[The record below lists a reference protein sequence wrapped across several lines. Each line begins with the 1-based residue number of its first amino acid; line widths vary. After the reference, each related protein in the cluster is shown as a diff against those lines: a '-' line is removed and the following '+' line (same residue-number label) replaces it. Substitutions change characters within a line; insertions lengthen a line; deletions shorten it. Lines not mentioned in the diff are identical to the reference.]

1 MASQRLTLFNR
12 IKDSDIYFS
21 FIKSPTAIVSSV
33 ILVIIFFCSFFVEF
47 VAPFNPFDPSSL
59 SLMEAFTPPSW
70 SEKGVA
76 KFILGTDGQGRDMLS
91 TILYGSRISLIVG
104 FSAILFSL
112 ILGVTLGLTAGYFG
126 GKYEMI
132 VMRLTDVQLTV
143 PSILMAL
150 LVDGIAR
157 GIISREMH
165 DVMAIYVLI
174 FAIGISEWPQFARV
188 SRAATLVEKNKDYVS
203 ASTIIGVSNILIMF
217 KHILPNIMRPVLV
230 IGTIG
235 LALAIIAEST
245 LSFLGVGVPPT
256 TPSLGT
262 LIRIGN
268 DFLFSGEWWITFFPA
283 IFLVLLA
290 FSINL
295 LGELDERHLES
306 KIKLMSFLKIK
317 NLSVDYKMRRETINA
332 AKNVNIDVNK
342 GEILGL
348 VGESGSGKST
358 VGNAII
364 NLIDEPGRVSNG
376 SIVLDGI
383 DIHADAQNIVKYRGK
398 KIGLIFQDPQT
409 SLNPILT
416 IGDQLIE
423 TMQTHLNLSA
433 NDAKNKAINL
443 LKEVG
448 IKDAE
453 TRFNNYPHQFS
464 GGMRQRVVISLALCC
479 EPELL
484 IADEPTTAL
493 DVSIQSQILDLIKKL
508 TKERNLAVILIT
520 HDMGVIAET
529 TDRVAVMKNGDLV
542 EIGPTK
548 ELLTKP
554 KEIYTKSL
562 VSSVPPTNKKIS
574 RFKIIEKENKKQ
586 SDTNIKILNRWVK
599 KEISDKDL
607 VKVESL
613 SKTFDD
619 SFFTE
624 SSKNS
629 VMAVNDVSF
638 SIKEGQSF
646 GLVGE
651 SGSGKSTIAK
661 MIVNLFKPSSGDIYF
676 NDVCITK
683 IKSNK
688 EMLKFRKQ
696 IQMIF
701 QDPYSS
707 LNGRLKVKDIVSE
720 PIKLHNPSV
729 TSKDLDDYI
738 YDLLESVELTQQSAE
753 RYPHEFSGGQ
763 RQRISIAR
771 ALATQPRLC
780 WFVMNQLL
788 L

>member
-1 MASQRLTLFNR
+1 
-12 IKDSDIYFS
+12 
-21 FIKSPTAIVSSV
+21 
-33 ILVIIFFCSFFVEF
+33 
-47 VAPFNPFDPSSL
+47 
-59 SLMEAFTPPSW
+59 
-70 SEKGVA
+70 
-76 KFILGTDGQGRDMLS
+76 
-91 TILYGSRISLIVG
+91 
-104 FSAILFSL
+104 
-112 ILGVTLGLTAGYFG
+112 
-126 GKYEMI
+126 
-132 VMRLTDVQLTV
+132 
-143 PSILMAL
+143 
-150 LVDGIAR
+150 
-157 GIISREMH
+157 
-165 DVMAIYVLI
+165 
-174 FAIGISEWPQFARV
+174 
-188 SRAATLVEKNKDYVS
+188 
-203 ASTIIGVSNILIMF
+203 
-217 KHILPNIMRPVLV
+217 
-230 IGTIG
+230 
-235 LALAIIAEST
+235 
-245 LSFLGVGVPPT
+245 
-256 TPSLGT
+256 
-262 LIRIGN
+262 
-268 DFLFSGEWWITFFPA
+268 
-283 IFLVLLA
+283 
-290 FSINL
+290 
-295 LGELDERHLES
+295 
-306 KIKLMSFLKIK
+306 MSFLKIN
-317 NLSVDYKMRRETINA
+317 NLSVDYEMRRETVYA
-332 AKNVNIDVNK
+332 AKNVNIDVNR

-364 NLIDEPGRVSNG
+364 NLIDEPGKISNG

-383 DIHADAQNIVKYRGK
+383 NILEDPENIAKYRGK

-416 IGDQLIE
+416 IGEQLIE
-423 TMQTHLNLSA
+423 TIQTHLNL
-433 NDAKNKAINL
+433 NTDDAKNKAINL

-493 DVSIQSQILDLIKKL
+493 DVSIQSQILDLIKRL

-548 ELLTKP
+548 EILTKP
-554 KEIYTKSL
+554 KEIYTRSL
-562 VSSVPPTNKKIS
+562 ISSVPPTNKKIS
-574 RFKIIEKENKKQ
+574 RFKIIEKENKSQ

-599 KEISDKDL
+599 KEISNKDL
-607 VKVESL
+607 VQVKNL

-638 SIKEGQSF
+638 NIKEGQSF

-661 MIVNLFKPSSGDIYF
+661 MIVNLFRPSSGEIYF

-688 EMLKFRKQ
+688 EMMKFRKQ

-720 PIKLHNPSV
+720 PIKLHNPSI
-729 TSKDLDDYI
+729 SSIDLDNYI
-738 YDLLESVELTQQSAE
+738 NDLLESVELSRQSAN

-771 ALATQPRLC
+771 ALATQPRLLVC
-780 WFVMNQLL
+780 DEPTSALDVSIQAQILNLLKDLQEQLNLTILFISHDLPVVRQMCDRIAVLKNGKLCEVALTEDLFVKPTHNYTKELL
-788 L
+788 TLMPKIESIYN

>member
-1 MASQRLTLFNR
+1 
-12 IKDSDIYFS
+12 
-21 FIKSPTAIVSSV
+21 
-33 ILVIIFFCSFFVEF
+33 
-47 VAPFNPFDPSSL
+47 
-59 SLMEAFTPPSW
+59 
-70 SEKGVA
+70 
-76 KFILGTDGQGRDMLS
+76 
-91 TILYGSRISLIVG
+91 
-104 FSAILFSL
+104 
-112 ILGVTLGLTAGYFG
+112 
-126 GKYEMI
+126 
-132 VMRLTDVQLTV
+132 
-143 PSILMAL
+143 
-150 LVDGIAR
+150 
-157 GIISREMH
+157 
-165 DVMAIYVLI
+165 
-174 FAIGISEWPQFARV
+174 
-188 SRAATLVEKNKDYVS
+188 
-203 ASTIIGVSNILIMF
+203 
-217 KHILPNIMRPVLV
+217 
-230 IGTIG
+230 
-235 LALAIIAEST
+235 
-245 LSFLGVGVPPT
+245 
-256 TPSLGT
+256 
-262 LIRIGN
+262 
-268 DFLFSGEWWITFFPA
+268 
-283 IFLVLLA
+283 
-290 FSINL
+290 
-295 LGELDERHLES
+295 
-306 KIKLMSFLKIK
+306 MSFLKID
-317 NLSVDYKMRRETINA
+317 NLSVNYEMRRETVHA
-332 AKNVNIDVNK
+332 AKNINIDVNR

-358 VGNAII
+358 VGNAVI
-364 NLIDEPGRVSNG
+364 NLLDEPGKISNG
-376 SIVLDGI
+376 SIILDGI
-383 DIHADAQNIVKYRGK
+383 NILANPENIIKYRGK

-416 IGDQLIE
+416 IGEQLIE
-423 TMQTHLNLSA
+423 TIQTHLSLNTK
-433 NDAKNKAINL
+433 DAKNKAINL

-453 TRFNNYPHQFS
+453 ARFNNYPHQFS

-493 DVSIQSQILDLIKKL
+493 DVSIQSQILDLIKRL

-529 TDRVAVMKNGDLV
+529 TGRVAVMKNGDLV

-548 ELLTKP
+548 EVLTKP
-554 KEIYTKSL
+554 QEIYTRSL

-574 RFKIIEKENKKQ
+574 RFKIIEKKNKNQ

-599 KEISDKDL
+599 KEISNQNL
-607 VKVESL
+607 VQVKNL

-619 SFFTE
+619 GFFTE

-638 SIKEGQSF
+638 NIKEGQSF

-661 MIVNLFKPSSGDIYF
+661 MIVNLFRPTSGDVYF
-676 NDVCITK
+676 DDVCITK
-683 IKSNK
+683 IKNNK
-688 EMLKFRKQ
+688 EMMKFRKQ

-729 TSKDLDDYI
+729 SSKDLDDYI

-771 ALATQPRLC
+771 ALATQPRLLVC
-780 WFVMNQLL
+780 DEPTSALDVSIQAQILNLLKDLQEQLNLTILFISHDLPVVRQMCDRIAVLKNGKLCEISMTEELFKNPNHEYTKEL
-788 L
+788 LTLMPKIESIYN

>member
-1 MASQRLTLFNR
+1 
-12 IKDSDIYFS
+12 
-21 FIKSPTAIVSSV
+21 
-33 ILVIIFFCSFFVEF
+33 
-47 VAPFNPFDPSSL
+47 
-59 SLMEAFTPPSW
+59 
-70 SEKGVA
+70 
-76 KFILGTDGQGRDMLS
+76 
-91 TILYGSRISLIVG
+91 
-104 FSAILFSL
+104 
-112 ILGVTLGLTAGYFG
+112 
-126 GKYEMI
+126 
-132 VMRLTDVQLTV
+132 
-143 PSILMAL
+143 
-150 LVDGIAR
+150 
-157 GIISREMH
+157 
-165 DVMAIYVLI
+165 
-174 FAIGISEWPQFARV
+174 
-188 SRAATLVEKNKDYVS
+188 
-203 ASTIIGVSNILIMF
+203 
-217 KHILPNIMRPVLV
+217 
-230 IGTIG
+230 
-235 LALAIIAEST
+235 
-245 LSFLGVGVPPT
+245 
-256 TPSLGT
+256 
-262 LIRIGN
+262 
-268 DFLFSGEWWITFFPA
+268 
-283 IFLVLLA
+283 
-290 FSINL
+290 
-295 LGELDERHLES
+295 
-306 KIKLMSFLKIK
+306 MSFLKIN
-317 NLSVDYKMRRETINA
+317 NLSVDYEMRRETVYA
-332 AKNVNIDVNK
+332 AKNVNIDVNR

-364 NLIDEPGRVSNG
+364 NLIDEPGKISNG

-383 DIHADAQNIVKYRGK
+383 NITEDPENILKYRGK

-409 SLNPILT
+409 SLNPLLT
-416 IGDQLIE
+416 IGEQLIE
-423 TMQTHLNLSA
+423 TIQTHLNL
-433 NDAKNKAINL
+433 NTDDARSKATNL

-453 TRFNNYPHQFS
+453 IRFNNYPHQFS

-493 DVSIQSQILDLIKKL
+493 DVSIQSQILDLIKRL

-548 ELLTKP
+548 EILTKP
-554 KEIYTKSL
+554 KEIYTRSL
-562 VSSVPPTNKKIS
+562 ISSVPPTNKKIS
-574 RFKIIEKENKKQ
+574 RFKIIEKENKSQ

-599 KEISDKDL
+599 KEISNKDL
-607 VKVESL
+607 VQVKNL

-629 VMAVNDVSF
+629 IMAVNDVSF
-638 SIKEGQSF
+638 NIKEGQSF

-661 MIVNLFKPSSGDIYF
+661 MIVNLFRPSSGEIYF
-676 NDVCITK
+676 NDICITK

-688 EMLKFRKQ
+688 EMMKFRKQ

-720 PIKLHNPSV
+720 PIKLHNPSI
-729 TSKDLDDYI
+729 SSIDLDNYI
-738 YDLLESVELTQQSAE
+738 NDLLESVELSRQSAN

-771 ALATQPRLC
+771 ALATQPRLLVC
-780 WFVMNQLL
+780 DEPTSALDVSIQAQILNLLKDLQEQLNLTILFISHDLPVVRQMCDRIAVLKNGKLCEVALTEDLFVKPTHNYTKELL
-788 L
+788 TLMPKIESIYN